1 LVSELCQEVKDFL
14 VKNNIPDTAP
24 ELLSFVEKYG
34 VALRL
39 LLTVETSVA
48 SCERSLSKLKLIK
61 TYL

>member
-1 LVSELCQEVKDFL
+1 VKDFL